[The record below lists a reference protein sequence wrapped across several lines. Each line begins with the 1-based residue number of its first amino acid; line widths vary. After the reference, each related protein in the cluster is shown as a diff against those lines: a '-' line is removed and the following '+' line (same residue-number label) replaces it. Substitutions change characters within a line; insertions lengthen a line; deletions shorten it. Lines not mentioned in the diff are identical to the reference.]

1 MAVGVRNT
9 QAHRW
14 PDPPAWWL
22 QAASC
27 VRQHEGWW
35 TANTGNGYYGAYQ
48 FAATSW
54 WAVGGRG
61 YASQASPGEQTYRA
75 WLLYEQV
82 GWSAWPNTSRLCGL
96 R

>member
-1 MAVGVRNT
+1 MAGGVRVAS
-9 QAHRW
+9 AHRW

-27 VRQHEGWW
+27 VHRYESPDWHQR
-35 TANTGNGYYGAYQ
+35 GYFSGGLQ
-48 FAATSW
+48 FLDSTW
-54 WAVGGRG
+54 HAVGGRG
-61 YASQASPGEQTYRA
+61 RAADATPEEQLYRG